1 MYLVV
6 DMEATCFEQINVRD
20 NNEIIEIGIVIC
32 ERTGD
37 VRNSFQSFVRPVI
50 TPKLSGFCKRLTKI
64 KQEWIDSAE
73 TLGSVLLSVEKWM
86 KANGVSNPQSAKW
99 VSFGNGD
106 NQYLQRDCARHRL
119 WTPFG
124 EYKDLKRIYATVSGC
139 KQCGLKEALEREN
152 IPWVGQK
159 HRANWDA
166 INAAQLAKKLAPVI
180 MGEMTYLQLRQSSS
194 SEQGS

>member
-86 KANGVSNPQSAKW
+86 KANGVSNPQSA
-99 VSFGNGD
+99 NGF
-106 NQYLQRDCARHRL
+106 RL
-119 WTPFG
+119 VMETISIFRGIAPG
-124 EYKDLKRIYATVSGC
+124 TVY
-139 KQCGLKEALEREN
+139 GLHSEN
-152 IPWVGQK
+152 TK
-159 HRANWDA
+159 
-166 INAAQLAKKLAPVI
+166 
-180 MGEMTYLQLRQSSS
+180 T
-194 SEQGS
+194 